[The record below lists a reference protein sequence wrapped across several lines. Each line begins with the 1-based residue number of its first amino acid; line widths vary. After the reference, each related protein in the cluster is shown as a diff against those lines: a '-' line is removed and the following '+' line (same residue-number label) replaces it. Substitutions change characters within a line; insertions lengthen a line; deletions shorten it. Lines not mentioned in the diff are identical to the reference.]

1 MKDLL
6 EYKTKALVTEPEEVW
21 ESLYKN
27 LYEAF
32 KSKYQVEDSFLDNF
46 KYSSPPSKGVVD
58 NYSFEPDFIEQFI
71 YYALVPEDNLSL
83 WRSIIKV
90 KKKEISTPYSDY
102 TEWNLKV
109 LNKRDAVSN
118 LSGIKVY
125 DNIETVD
132 RFMKDDVTYSRLK
145 EISRDFFPVCTI

>member
-6 EYKTKALVTEPEEVW
+6 EYKTKALVTEPGEVW
-21 ESLYKN
+21 ESLYKD
-27 LYEAF
+27 LYEVF
-32 KSKYQVEDSFLDNF
+32 KSKYQIEDTYLDNF
-46 KYSSPPSKGVVD
+46 KYSSPPLKGVVD

-90 KKKEISTPYSDY
+90 KKKDVSTPYSDY

-145 EISRDFFPVCTI
+145 EISRDFFPVCTV